1 MYCKVMIMIIMTMV
15 MIMINLLQVWR
26 IRLQVTNNLVT
37 VLHIPKLQAVYLILI
52 LPLGHERFAVLSDN
66 IKNK

>member
-1 MYCKVMIMIIMTMV
+1 MTMV
-15 MIMINLLQVWR
+15 MIMINLLQVWS

-37 VLHIPKLQAVYLILI
+37 VLHIPKLQSVHLILI